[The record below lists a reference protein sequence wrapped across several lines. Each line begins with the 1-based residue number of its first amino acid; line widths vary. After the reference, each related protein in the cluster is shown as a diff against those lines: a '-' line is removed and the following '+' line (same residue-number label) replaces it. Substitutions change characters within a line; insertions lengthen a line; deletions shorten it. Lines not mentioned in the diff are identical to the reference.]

1 MSSASSVS
9 GVTLASFDSNPTIEF
24 TRSSLESEGKASAND
39 ESRFVRRRRAS
50 RTCPIV
56 FE

>member
-1 MSSASSVS
+1 MSAASSAS
-9 GVTLASFDSNPTIEF
+9 GVTSASFDSNSTIEF
-24 TRSSLESEGKASAND
+24 TRSSLASEGKALGNG
-39 ESRFVRRRRAS
+39 EPRFVLRIRAS

>member
-1 MSSASSVS
+1 MSSASSAS
-9 GVTLASFDSNPTIEF
+9 GVTSASFDSNPTIEF
-24 TRSSLESEGKASAND
+24 TRSSLASEGKASENG
-39 ESRFVRRRRAS
+39 ESRFVLRRSAS